1 MNSDIDYESFGG
13 WAISK
18 ELFEWILK
26 HIPKGSTILELGSG
40 NGTKELV
47 KFYNVYS
54 VEHNI
59 DWVNLVPES
68 KYIYAPL
75 VDGWYDIEI
84 LKSQLPSH
92 YDLLLID
99 GPVGKNRSNI
109 IDNYEI
115 FKTDIP
121 VIVDDTNREND
132 KDMSIFLRKK
142 LNKKTTVSIGC
153 GDKIFTIL
161 F

>member
-1 MNSDIDYESFGG
+1 M
-13 WAISK
+13 
-18 ELFEWILK
+18 
-26 HIPKGSTILELGSG
+26 
-40 NGTKELV
+40 V
-47 KFYNVYS
+47 
-54 VEHNI
+54 
-59 DWVNLVPES
+59 
-68 KYIYAPL
+68 
-75 VDGWYDIEI
+75 IEI
-84 LKSQLPSH
+84 NVIVRIAH
-92 YDLLLID
+92 
-99 GPVGKNRSNI
+99 
-109 IDNYEI
+109 NYEI

>member
-1 MNSDIDYESFGG
+1 M
-13 WAISK
+13 
-18 ELFEWILK
+18 
-26 HIPKGSTILELGSG
+26 
-40 NGTKELV
+40 V